1 MKAVTKK
8 KKPVKKIG
16 TIEATL
22 KRLEWAVKHKIN
34 LGEQAQ
40 IYKNDLFKA
49 QETIEQLQKQNA
61 ELANL
66 LHNERMHRQTC
77 LNSAKGLIED
87 MGLGL

>member
-1 MKAVTKK
+1 MHRQTC
-8 KKPVKKIG
+8 
-16 TIEATL
+16 L
-22 KRLEWAVKHKIN
+22 NSN